1 MTRDGFGYKIVDDEE
16 EFVED
21 ACAYDIIWII
31 SAHEFD
37 DDEDY
42 QCYLRTIDQLFAMKK
57 HFYIW
62 ADNSPYTVH
71 ANIFLERF
79 FDGMRLS
86 GNWKG
91 QEII

>member
-1 MTRDGFGYKIVDDEE
+1 LHESGDFECTAGAELTRDGFGYKIVDDEE

-42 QCYLRTIDQLFAMKK
+42 
-57 HFYIW
+57 
-62 ADNSPYTVH
+62 
-71 ANIFLERF
+71 
-79 FDGMRLS
+79 
-86 GNWKG
+86 
-91 QEII
+91 